1 MAINRDRVRREA
13 EKLVQKGKVEQAIR
27 EYKKLLKVNPNDA
40 VAINRI
46 GDLYG
51 RLGRV
56 EEAVE
61 LYERLADHFSQD
73 GFANKAIAILKKI
86 NRLMPQRLEI
96 FEKLGELYV
105 QQGLMVEARSQYE
118 ILAEWHARN
127 GDMERALHVQ
137 RKLAELDPGN
147 HMVQLRL
154 ADALVQAGELD
165 EAVETFNR
173 LISVLLGRSKLDEA
187 ERLARHVLEARPPSC
202 SFLVPVCQALAEAG
216 KGAAAA
222 ELLEAGLGVVP
233 GDPALTALQREMAGG
248 AAPAGAAT
256 PSRETTA
263 PAVMPSRPTAELS
276 LEEAFEL
283 LRGDPDNPELQLAV
297 GRACLKAGDGE
308 RARSVLLPLLD
319 NLLRR
324 GELGEA
330 QTISRDLLEV
340 LPDDPEILARALR
353 AFEASGDDEMVITI
367 KGALADRHFR
377 DGNEEAARRLY
388 MELVDLDPENDLFR
402 RRHLELSSARPVEGT
417 PRSPGAT
424 PSPAIPMPPAGV
436 PIPGEPP
443 PEALERLTEA
453 NVFAKYG
460 LVDKAVHHLEEILE
474 THPEFAEARERLV
487 EILEEEGEA
496 GRAAAVAEPLLA
508 HYEATGNE
516 RKAAW
521 VRGLVS
527 PGAGEMVAGGG
538 AEEAG
543 EEEILLLDVDEVL
556 AESGEFPVLE
566 EVPQPETP
574 GELAGSELLFEEPGQ
589 VRPEPGGTA
598 RSGDAGVDEIIFSE
612 LGDLVEMPKSTTETG
627 APEVVDHLA
636 EPVAEEVAAGV
647 RETDEVVSPTIP
659 EVPMEM
665 EAADLVEI
673 TETIGGPSSSELEQ
687 LDFFIAQE
695 LYEDAA
701 RILADLEVTYP
712 EDPDLAQRRL
722 TLKEKGVI
730 LVEPEA
736 PEVEPEEKLFAE
748 EEEYIDLASEL
759 EKELAEEEAM
769 VEEATGQGKDEAL
782 LEEVFR
788 EFQRGVAEQLSEED
802 SDTHF
807 NLGIA
812 YKEMGLLAEAIGEF
826 QIASRDPDFRLEA
839 CSMIGVCYTEQ
850 GLHEEAVSWYRKAL
864 EIENL
869 STEARLAILYDLA
882 SALEASGDQNGA
894 SEAFGKVATL
904 DPGYRDVLQRVA
916 GLQQQRQAN

>member
-1 MAINRDRVRREA
+1 MAINRDKVRREA

-51 RLGRV
+51 RLGKV

-105 QQGLMVEARSQYE
+105 QQGLMVEARNQYE

-127 GDMERALHVQ
+127 GDMERALQVQ

-165 EAVETFNR
+165 EAVETYSR

-187 ERLARHVLEARPPSC
+187 ERLARHVLEAKPPSC
-202 SFLVPVCQALAEAG
+202 SFLVPVCRALSAAG
-216 KGAAAA
+216 REAAAS

-233 GDPALTALQREMAGG
+233 GDPALTTLQQEMAGG
-248 AAPAGAAT
+248 AAPAEPAA
-256 PSRETTA
+256 PSREAAGPVVT
-263 PAVMPSRPTAELS
+263 PARPTAEPS

-283 LRGDPDNPELQLAV
+283 LEGDPDNPELQLAV
-297 GRACLKAGDGE
+297 GRACLKGGDGE

-330 QTISRDLLEV
+330 QGISRELLHV
-340 LPDDPEILARALR
+340 LPDDLEVLTRALR
-353 AFEASGDDEMVITI
+353 AFEAGGDDEMVLTI
-367 KGALADRHFR
+367 KGSLADRHFR

-402 RRHLELSSARPVEGT
+402 RRHLELSSARRVEEAPG
-417 PRSPGAT
+417 SAGAT
-424 PSPAIPMPPAGV
+424 PSPAIPMPPAGI
-436 PIPGEPP
+436 PIPEEPSP
-443 PEALERLTEA
+443 DVRERLTEA

-460 LVDKAVHHLEEILE
+460 LVDKAVRHLEEILE
-474 THPEFAEARERLV
+474 AHPDFVEARERLV
-487 EILEEEGEA
+487 EILEEEGET
-496 GRAAAVAEPLLA
+496 GKAAAVAEPLLV

-521 VRGLVS
+521 IRGLV
-527 PGAGEMVAGGG
+527 PPVAEDVVAAGAAGEG
-538 AEEAG
+538 G

-566 EVPQPETP
+566 EVQQSEAPSD
-574 GELAGSELLFEEPGQ
+574 LAEGELLFEEPEQGQ
-589 VRPEPGGTA
+589 PESGGGA
-598 RSGDAGVDEIIFSE
+598 KAGDAGVDEIIFSE

-627 APEVVDHLA
+627 APEAAEHLI
-636 EPVAEEVAAGV
+636 EPVVEDVSAGIQ
-647 RETDEVVSPTIP
+647 EADEAVPPTVP
-659 EVPMEM
+659 EVPMGAEP
-665 EAADLVEI
+665 EDLVEI
-673 TETIGGPSSSELEQ
+673 TETIGGPTTSELEQ

-826 QIASRDPDFRLEA
+826 QIASRDPDYRLEA

-869 STEARLAILYDLA
+869 TMEARLAILYDLA
-882 SALEASGDQNGA
+882 SALEASGDQDEA
-894 SEAFGKVATL
+894 SEVFGQVATM